1 MLNAI
6 ALLQHGRSTREVSKL
21 LGISQSTRSRIY
33 RECVPYAEPAKGGRS
48 RSITLVQWQACVR
61 TISIGGLDDVVD
73 VRNALGEQLKVV
85 ASTNTLKRV
94 FHEVR
99 LGSLEKQKKPLLL
112 ANYRCCKLEF
122 ARRRQ
127 DWTTHD
133 WYRVLICDET
143 KINRFQFDGRAWCWV
158 RDGESHYKLIMWAR

>member
-1 MLNAI
+1 M
-6 ALLQHGRSTREVSKL
+6 
-21 LGISQSTRSRIY
+21 
-33 RECVPYAEPAKGGRS
+33 
-48 RSITLVQWQACVR
+48 
-61 TISIGGLDDVVD
+61 
-73 VRNALGEQLKVV
+73 GEQLKVV

-112 ANYRCCKLEF
+112 AINRCCKLEF

-133 WYRVLICDET
+133 WYRVIVSNE
-143 KINRFQFDGRAWCWV
+143 IEIISF
-158 RDGESHYKLIMWAR
+158 